1 MPVRRFRSVEEMNAP
16 LWRQPGEPELY
27 RTMAALW
34 AFGRRT
40 RPRTYPPGV
49 HRHASIEHMDRVQ
62 HAWAEQ
68 HATSQR
74 AQRVQPAKE

>member
-1 MPVRRFRSVEEMNAP
+1 MPVRRFRSVEDMNAA
-16 LWRQPGEPELY
+16 LWRQPGDPELY

-40 RPRTYPPGV
+40 RPRKYPPGI
-49 HRHASIEHMDRVQ
+49 HRHASVEYMDRAQ
-62 HAWAEQ
+62 QAWAEQ

-74 AQRVQPAKE
+74 ARRAQASNE